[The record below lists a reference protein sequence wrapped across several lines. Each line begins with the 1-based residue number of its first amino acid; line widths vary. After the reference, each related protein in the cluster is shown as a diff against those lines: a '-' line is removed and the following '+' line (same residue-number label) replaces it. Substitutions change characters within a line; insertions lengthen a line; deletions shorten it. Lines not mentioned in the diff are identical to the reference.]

1 MYELAYAMNHGYY
14 PHNSAVYTAYN
25 NNNINMDSSI
35 NATINANN
43 GIKLLSICSS

>member
-25 NNNINMDSSI
+25 NNNINMDTNANI
-35 NATINANN
+35 NVNN